1 MTLDS
6 LLFDGVD
13 IQSLRG
19 IQDDMSQFGYVGTVA
34 LARKNVETTSK
45 THIKLYLYF
54 EGSLGQQAKP
64 F

>member
-13 IQSLRG
+13 ILSLRG

-34 LARKNVETTSK
+34 LPRKNVTMTLLVVITDSK
-45 THIKLYLYF
+45 NN
-54 EGSLGQQAKP
+54 
-64 F
+64 

>member
-13 IQSLRG
+13 ILSLRG

-34 LARKNVETTSK
+34 LT
-45 THIKLYLYF
+45 KLYLSEFSECYKGVN
-54 EGSLGQQAKP
+54 EYVS
-64 F
+64 